1 MYLGAMH
8 ELPREANVL
17 RTAGTQQGLHKDL
30 RRRMF
35 NPVKGLKNGAV
46 EGRTSSSQMRLFRR
60 VAVVSYL
67 VTRLSLQTGVHVLLH
82 VEQILQ

>member
-35 NPVKGLKNGAV
+35 NPAKGLKTEPWRGTLAA
-46 EGRTSSSQMRLFRR
+46 RKCDYF
-60 VAVVSYL
+60 AVVSYL

-82 VEQILQ
+82 VEQVLQ